1 MKKQD
6 FVNDYAQFMH
16 IHIHTYIRTVW
27 DTHLADYLEIIRAQS
42 PVCRSAGPV
51 GGYSGRP
58 SVTAGRTCNT
68 RSTPRGTPGRTP
80 AASPDRSSW
89 SSPCNARTSPRRSSR
104 NRNGSRA
111 WGRVWSTSATASRR
125 IPCTRGTP
133 RGNSSRPPSSR
144 TCRRW
149 CGRSRRKSS
158 PEDRIPSSRKR
169 TALRTT
175 KLCDNT
181 VND

>member
-1 MKKQD
+1 MKIHKGNKLKLEKNFRTEADSEIKADALFRVDKYTRLEMKKQD

-80 AASPDRSSW
+80 AASPDRSS
-89 SSPCNARTSPRRSSR
+89 
-104 NRNGSRA
+104 
-111 WGRVWSTSATASRR
+111 
-125 IPCTRGTP
+125 
-133 RGNSSRPPSSR
+133 
-144 TCRRW
+144 
-149 CGRSRRKSS
+149 
-158 PEDRIPSSRKR
+158 
-169 TALRTT
+169 
-175 KLCDNT
+175 
-181 VND
+181 